1 MKITEN
7 GLALIKRGEGLKLEA
22 YQCSARVWTI
32 GYGHTKCVT
41 KGMKITQAQAEEFL
55 KQDVEWV
62 ENAVN
67 AQKLTLTQ
75 NQFDAL
81 VSFVFNIG
89 DTKFRD
95 SSLLKMIKVNPLSAN
110 IPTEFAKWKLAGG
123 KIVPGLSVRRKLET
137 ELYLKK

>member
-7 GLALIKRGEGLKLEA
+7 GLALLKRVEGLKLEA

-32 GYGHTKCVT
+32 GYGHTKGVT
-41 KGMKITQAQAEEFL
+41 KGMKITQAQAEDFL
-55 KQDVEWV
+55 RQDIAWAET
-62 ENAVN
+62 AVN
-67 AQKLTLTQ
+67 VQNLPLTQ

-81 VSFVFNIG
+81 VSFVFNVG
-89 DTKFRD
+89 EKAFKNST
-95 SSLLKMIKVNPLSAN
+95 LLKMIKVNPLSAN
-110 IPTEFAKWKLAGG
+110 IPSEFAKWKLAGG